1 MTSSP
6 SENGIGFGGL
16 VSEAW
21 RVVLASPVSSA
32 ILFLLTAGVCA
43 FVLGTTGQTVQA
55 EQSVLARI
63 DDAGTRLITV
73 TDSDGTAHIPASA
86 VDRSGRVSSVDWV
99 IGVGTV
105 QDGVNSAVGDGGNR
119 IPVRDLWGALPDGFV
134 VNGRVP
140 RPGEGLIGN
149 EAVGEAG
156 LEGPLGSLDVGQG
169 QVAIVGGFVAAPGLE
184 FLSSGVIVQPDV
196 DDRDALLRSV
206 HVLASSASQVGVV
219 TQSVL
224 SVIGAADPLALG
236 LQTSQ
241 VLADVRI
248 AVAGQLGS
256 FSRNLVLVALG
267 VSLVLVGLVVYGSV
281 TLRRQDFGRRRA
293 LGARR
298 SDVVALVGA
307 QSGLVALLGVSLGV
321 VAGSLAVWRL
331 TGQLPDVPF
340 TLAVGALVLLAV
352 LVASIPPAL
361 VAAFRD
367 PVRVLRVP

>member
-6 SENGIGFGGL
+6 SEKGIGFGGL

-73 TDSDGTAHIPASA
+73 TDSDGTARIPASA
-86 VDRSGRVSSVDWV
+86 VDRIERVSSVDWV

>member
-6 SENGIGFGGL
+6 SEKGIGFGGL

-73 TDSDGTAHIPASA
+73 TDSDGTARIPASA
-86 VDRSGRVSSVDWV
+86 VDRIGRVSSVDWV

-119 IPVRDLWGALPDGFV
+119 IPVRDLWGTLPDGFV

>member
-6 SENGIGFGGL
+6 SEKGIGFGGL

-73 TDSDGTAHIPASA
+73 TDSDGTARIPASA
-86 VDRSGRVSSVDWV
+86 VDRIGRVSSVDWV